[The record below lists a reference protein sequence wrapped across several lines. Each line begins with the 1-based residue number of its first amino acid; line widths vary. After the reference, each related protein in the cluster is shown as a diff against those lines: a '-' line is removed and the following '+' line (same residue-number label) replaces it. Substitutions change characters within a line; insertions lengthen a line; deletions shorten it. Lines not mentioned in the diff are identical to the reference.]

1 MAAGEH
7 ADIIDLVVTTVEA
20 TTPLA
25 VSGTPGPTR
34 FRKSGGPTM
43 EPSQSRQFEVVV
55 DRLERKN
62 DTGVQVAQVAQ
73 VQRAIAFR
81 VVMVW
86 RQGHENST
94 EFGKI
99 VFEDVRRIQDRVV
112 RAVREAGGGA
122 FACLCDGEARPEPS
136 EDPQSLFVS
145 IPFVAH
151 YFEPE
156 YTSGA

>member
-7 ADIIDLVVTTVEA
+7 ADIIDLVVTTVED

-43 EPSQSRQFEVVV
+43 EPSQSRQFDVVS
-55 DRLERKN
+55 DLLERKT
-62 DTGVQVAQVAQ
+62 DTGVEVDQVAQVN
-73 VQRAIAFR
+73 RAISFR
-81 VVMVW
+81 VRMVW
-86 RQGHENST
+86 HQGHQSTT

-112 RAVREAGGGA
+112 RAVRQAGGGTY
-122 FACLCDGEARPEPS
+122 ACLCDGEAFPEQS
-136 EDPQSLFVS
+136 GEPQTMIVS

-151 YFEPE
+151 YSEPE